1 MVAASTKIGLTHLAS
16 TERVNIVGQAPKAGL
31 RAGTL
36 DWKRGPT
43 PNIALLRLAGGQW
56 NPGR

>member
-1 MVAASTKIGLTHLAS
+1 M
-16 TERVNIVGQAPKAGL
+16 NIVGQAPKAGL